1 MPCIEARLTT
11 SEQFKQSQQPTQTQ
25 QKQTL
30 NTLQAAELIGIAK
43 RTLQEFMATNEI
55 TYVKIGKVVRF
66 RPEDITAF
74 IDRKLVKAS
83 AGEEGSRP

>member
-1 MPCIEARLTT
+1 MQARLTT
-11 SEQFKQSQQPTQTQ
+11 SEQFIQSQQP
-25 QKQTL
+25 QTL
-30 NTLQAAELIGIAK
+30 NTSQAAVLIGIAK

-55 TYVKIGKVVRF
+55 TYVKIGKAVRF

-83 AGEEGSRP
+83 NTEESTRP